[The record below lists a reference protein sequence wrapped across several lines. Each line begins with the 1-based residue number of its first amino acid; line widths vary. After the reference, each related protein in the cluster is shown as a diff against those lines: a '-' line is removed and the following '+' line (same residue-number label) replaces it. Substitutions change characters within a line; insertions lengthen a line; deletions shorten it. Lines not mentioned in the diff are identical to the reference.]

1 MVVQSSTE
9 RFLGGESLAQSVSF
23 SRRELLQGGA
33 LSVVPF
39 KAGCS
44 ELVRT
49 LSGDPGEITVFND
62 TGSTVSA
69 TVSVTDLRDQ
79 TTVLS
84 ETMDIEASQARKFN
98 DIFGSATGYRF
109 EIETADGLSES
120 HEWDLPSTNHFL
132 YITIRSDSIEFEENS
147 P

>member
-1 MVVQSSTE
+1 
-9 RFLGGESLAQSVSF
+9 
-23 SRRELLQGGA
+23 
-33 LSVVPF
+33 
-39 KAGCS
+39 
-44 ELVRT
+44 
-49 LSGDPGEITVFND
+49 
-62 TGSTVSA
+62 
-69 TVSVTDLRDQ
+69 
-79 TTVLS
+79 
-84 ETMDIEASQARKFN
+84 MDIEASQARKFN